1 MTSQRRLLIAA
12 PIVAFAVSWLWIPD
26 TFTDPLASATDALTG
41 WILVAAGLVAWGRR
55 PGSRTGP
62 WLVIAGYLWYV
73 GDLYFVLPTVSI
85 VPLLS
90 FGLRGG
96 YDILLAAAL
105 LSFPGGRLT
114 SRLHRAAVAALALA
128 YAARAIVF
136 FAIAIPGRWY
146 PDNGTPNPFLI
157 VHDRAVAANLNLD
170 LNLLEGAV
178 ILAVGLLAVA
188 RLRSAAVAMR
198 RVLLPVV
205 AGGMAWAVMSFL
217 IDLSAWLQGNFHLR
231 LLPWANADWWPI
243 PEYLIRGGAAPV
255 GFLIGA
261 LMLQT
266 ARSAVIELVIGFE
279 QHPLRAQLQPAL
291 RRALG
296 DPGLRVIYPAEGGAA
311 WADDAGILT
320 AMPDSAARSTSTPI
334 RSGGRTLAMILHDA
348 SLLEDP
354 GLISAITA
362 TVRLAIDNEQLTLA
376 LEAQLE
382 ETRASR
388 TRIVD
393 AADAERQRIER
404 DLHDG
409 AQQRLVSLAI
419 SLRML
424 GDSLGDDAPKEVRDE
439 LSAAEIEL
447 RGAIDELRALAHG
460 LDPVILRE
468 SGLGPAVT
476 ALAERCPTPTSVE
489 LNLDGRLARLVEATA
504 YFVVAEGLA
513 NVTKHAQARHVTIR
527 LLADSGRLLVEVE
540 DDGRGGAQTTLGSGL
555 RGLADRVAAAGGRF
569 DVTSLPG
576 AGTRLV
582 ADLPTAQ

>member
-311 WADDAGILT
+311 WVDDAGILT

-489 LNLDGRLARLVEATA
+489 LNLNGRLARLVEATA

>member
-1 MTSQRRLLIAA
+1 MTSARRLLIAA
-12 PIVAFAVSWLWIPD
+12 PVIVFATSWLWIPD
-26 TFTDPLASATDALTG
+26 TYTDALASATDAVTG
-41 WILVAAGLVAWGRR
+41 WILVAAGLVTWSRR
-55 PGSRTGP
+55 RESRTGP
-62 WLVIAGYLWYV
+62 WLVLAGYLWYV
-73 GDLYFVLPTVSI
+73 GDLYFVFPTASI

-114 SRLHRAAVAALALA
+114 SHLHRAAVAALAMA
-128 YAARAIVF
+128 YAARAIAF
-136 FAIAIPGRWY
+136 FAVAIPGRWY
-146 PDNGTPNPFLI
+146 PDNGTPNPFLM
-157 VHDRAVAANLNLD
+157 VHDRALAANLVLD
-170 LNLLEGAV
+170 LDLLKGAV

-188 RLRSAAVAMR
+188 RLRSDAVATR
-198 RVLLPVV
+198 RVLRPVV
-205 AGGMAWAVMSFL
+205 AGGLAWAVMSFL
-217 IDLSAWLQGNFHLR
+217 LDFGAWLQGNFHLQ
-231 LLPWANADWWPI
+231 LLPWANTDWWPI
-243 PEYLIRGGAAPV
+243 PEYLIRGSAAPI
-255 GFLIGA
+255 GFLVGA
-261 LMLQT
+261 FMLRT
-266 ARSAVIELVIGFE
+266 ARSAVVELVTGFE

-296 DPGLRVIYPAEGGAA
+296 DPGLCVLYPAEEGAG
-311 WADDAGILT
+311 WVNEAGVLT
-320 AMPDSAARSTSTPI
+320 AMPDSSARSMSTPI
-334 RSGGRTLAMILHDA
+334 LSGGRTVAVILHDT

-354 GLISAITA
+354 GLVSAIAA

-376 LEAQLE
+376 LEAQLA

-424 GDSLGDDAPKEVRDE
+424 GDSLGDDASKEIRDE

-447 RGAIDELRALAHG
+447 HGAIDELRALAHG

-476 ALAERCPTPTSVE
+476 ALAARCPTPTSVE

-527 LLADSGRLLVEVE
+527 LLAGSGRLLVEVE
-540 DDGRGGAQTTLGSGL
+540 DDGRGGAQTTHGSGL
-555 RGLADRVAAAGGRF
+555 RGLADRVAAAGGQF
-569 DVTSLPG
+569 NVTSLPG

>member
-12 PIVAFAVSWLWIPD
+12 PVVAFAVSWLWIPD

-266 ARSAVIELVIGFE
+266 ARSAVVELVIGFE

-311 WADDAGILT
+311 WVDDAGILT

-489 LNLDGRLARLVEATA
+489 LNLNGRLARLVEATA

-527 LLADSGRLLVEVE
+527 LLADGGRLLVEVE